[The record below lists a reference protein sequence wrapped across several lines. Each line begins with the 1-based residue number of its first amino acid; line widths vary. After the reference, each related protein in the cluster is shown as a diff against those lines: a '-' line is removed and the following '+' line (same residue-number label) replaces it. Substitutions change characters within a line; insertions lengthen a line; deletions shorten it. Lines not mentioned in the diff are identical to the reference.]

1 MSTSAGD
8 QATRGLGNGG
18 GRPTPE
24 QLQIDAEQV
33 SVEAARLPIGE
44 IATFLRD
51 HLGHGMTAYISGVND
66 PKMVARWIAGRNVP
80 RNQPQVR
87 LRESYQ
93 ATRLLVSVYG
103 NEAAKAWFFSSN
115 ARLDDQAPAYVLRNG
130 TSWEDLRSV
139 VPAARAFVNAP

>member
-1 MSTSAGD
+1 MSAAAD
-8 QATRGLGNGG
+8 NEAPLGHLNGG
-18 GRPTPE
+18 RRRTPE

-33 SVEAARLPIGE
+33 SVEAVRLSIGE
-44 IATFLRD
+44 IATFLRQ

-66 PKMVARWIAGRNVP
+66 PRIVARWIAGRNVP
-80 RNQPQVR
+80 RNQPQIR

-93 ATRLLVSVYG
+93 ATRLLVSAYG
-103 NEAAKAWFFSSN
+103 DDTAKAWLFSSN
-115 ARLDDQAPAYVLRNG
+115 ARLGDQAPAYVLRNG